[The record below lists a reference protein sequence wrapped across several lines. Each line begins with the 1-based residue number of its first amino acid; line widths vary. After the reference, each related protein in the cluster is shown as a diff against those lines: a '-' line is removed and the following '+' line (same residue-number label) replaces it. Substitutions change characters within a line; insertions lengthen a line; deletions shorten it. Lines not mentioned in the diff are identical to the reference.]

1 MAIRLRVTEK
11 SLEHDQNKSNEKKY
25 NEMDRNSKCIYLIV
39 FYSDSLIEKGVKID
53 DDSLISFFRY
63 LRLREVIG
71 I

>member
-1 MAIRLRVTEK
+1 
-11 SLEHDQNKSNEKKY
+11 
-25 NEMDRNSKCIYLIV
+25 MDRNSKCIYLIV